1 MYQSIPAKGEHYQC
15 VLSYPIDVSY
25 HTIHKLSSTST
36 ILIYMNISGT
46 GSTTILIYMNI
57 SGTGSTGL
65 LLYIVISFSMLELVY
80 FYNSEFG
87 SVLF

>member
-46 GSTTILIYMNI
+46 GST
-57 SGTGSTGL
+57 GL

-80 FYNSEFG
+80 FYNSELG